1 LQKAGQALSGERM
14 STTLEAPSEAVE
26 NTAEGTAKHLNSII
40 MNTRDLP
47 AMPQVASKVLELS
60 SDPNTSAA
68 QLQQVI
74 SDDQAMTAR
83 ILKIANSAM
92 YSCSRKIKTLTE
104 AIVMLGFNSI
114 RSLVVTS
121 AARNLYNTKN
131 SRTGLKERLL
141 WEHSIGCAFAC
152 RLLVQERHPAL
163 TEEAF
168 LAGLMHDIGKL
179 VLNIKVPEVF
189 DEIVQ
194 VVYNENGNFVNSE
207 QELLGFNHTQ
217 VGALLISKW
226 KLSPVLEEV
235 IKDHHNP
242 EALSP
247 ENPLLLYLDLA
258 NSICHRLGIGFIHDP
273 ELDVAA
279 TPANLILGLPDETF
293 ERTIAALQETLET
306 EMEIFI

>member
-1 LQKAGQALSGERM
+1 M
-14 STTLEAPSEAVE
+14 STLLADPPEAPVRESVD
-26 NTAEGTAKHLNSII
+26 TKSQLQTII
-40 MNTRDLP
+40 MSTRDLP

-60 SDPNTSAA
+60 SDPNTSAS

-121 AARNLYNTKN
+121 AARNLYNTRK
-131 SRTGLKERLL
+131 SRSGLKERLL
-141 WEHSIGCAFAC
+141 WEHSIGAGFAC
-152 RLLVQERHPAL
+152 RLMAQKHAPAL

-179 VLNIKVPEVF
+179 VLNIRIPEKF

-194 VVYNENGNFVNSE
+194 VVYNENRSFHSTE
-207 QELLGFNHTQ
+207 QENFGFTHAEVGSLLVN
-217 VGALLISKW
+217 KW
-226 KLSPVLEEV
+226 KLSPVLEDV
-235 IKDHHNP
+235 IKNHHNP
-242 EALSP
+242 ESISP
-247 ENPLLLYLDLA
+247 DNPLLLS
-258 NSICHRLGIGFIHDP
+258 N
-273 ELDVAA
+273 V
-279 TPANLILGLPDETF
+279 
-293 ERTIAALQETLET
+293 
-306 EMEIFI
+306 

>member
-1 LQKAGQALSGERM
+1 M
-14 STTLEAPSEAVE
+14 SSLLEAMSVGHDIASGAREDQL
-26 NTAEGTAKHLNSII
+26 NTIVMT
-40 MNTRDLP
+40 TRDLP

-121 AARNLYNTKN
+121 AARNLYNMK
-131 SRTGLKERLL
+131 SSPSGLKERLM
-141 WEHSIGCAFAC
+141 WEHSIGCGFAC
-152 RLLVQERHPAL
+152 RLLAESKAPAL

-168 LAGLMHDIGKL
+168 LAGLLHDIGKL
-179 VLNIKVPEVF
+179 VLTQRLPAEF

-194 VVYNENGNFVNSE
+194 TVYNENRPFAATEREV
-207 QELLGFNHTQ
+207 LGFDHAQ
-217 VGALLISKW
+217 VGALLVNKW
-226 KLSPVLEEV
+226 KFSPGLESV
-235 IKDHHNP
+235 ILHHHNP

-247 ENPLLLYLDLA
+247 DEPLLLFLDLG
-258 NSICHRLGIGFIHDP
+258 NKLCHKLGIGFLEEPD
-273 ELDVAA
+273 LDVADCA
-279 TPANLILGLPDETF
+279 ANQILGLAPDTF
-293 ERTIAALQETLET
+293 AAVADRLQETLES